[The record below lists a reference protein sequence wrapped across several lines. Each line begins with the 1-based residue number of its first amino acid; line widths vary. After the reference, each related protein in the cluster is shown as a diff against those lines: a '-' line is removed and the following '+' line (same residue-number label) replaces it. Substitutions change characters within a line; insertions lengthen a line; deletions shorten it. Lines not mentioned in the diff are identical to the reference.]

1 LELKFVLLGAPLPA
15 FLFPSLTP
23 HDLLAAAH
31 SLKPTVMH
39 CARSVFSSLHIDPLA
54 VLSHGAAAV
63 SSSQKVLNGKFAKI
77 LRQIQNVSAQRAGT
91 QPTESSPTPLEAP
104 NKSVDETI
112 AGVLESLRK
121 RVGKEDPKDLNRG
134 VEKVRRGMSDDSKSS
149 TQSGGSASFP
159 LYYLGLYFFAR
170 WMLYGS

>member
-1 LELKFVLLGAPLPA
+1 
-15 FLFPSLTP
+15 
-23 HDLLAAAH
+23 
-31 SLKPTVMH
+31 
-39 CARSVFSSLHIDPLA
+39 
-54 VLSHGAAAV
+54 
-63 SSSQKVLNGKFAKI
+63 
-77 LRQIQNVSAQRAGT
+77 
-91 QPTESSPTPLEAP
+91 
-104 NKSVDETI
+104 VDETI